1 MDIDFNIAP
10 SIINF
15 RNIYLNGLPVSW
27 SVVIQLR
34 VYFEVLKYI
43 FVRMHCYFRQNN
55 ISVIR
60 FTHTVRAL
68 GHIGMLYFP
77 ELSN

>member
-1 MDIDFNIAP
+1 MVF
-10 SIINF
+10 
-15 RNIYLNGLPVSW
+15 SW
-27 SVVIQLR
+27 SVVIQIL
-34 VYFEVLKYI
+34 VYFEVLKHI
-43 FVRMHCYFRQNN
+43 FARKCFYFGQNN

-68 GHIGMLYFP
+68 GHIGVLYFP